1 MNSNDFIYETT
12 DINRVAYLNRVCG
25 INIDNLRFE
34 KSEKNNK
41 QIIVFVFYDSHQMI
55 DSFLRDYENSDIARF
70 NEGRNS
76 LLSLTRQTN
85 QLTKEE
91 MVKLANGS

>member
-1 MNSNDFIYETT
+1 MNDYIWETT
-12 DINRVAYLNRVCG
+12 DINRVAYLSRVCSL
-25 INIDNLRFE
+25 NIDNIRFE
-34 KSEKNNK
+34 KNERNNK
-41 QIIVFVFYDSHQMI
+41 QIVVFIFYDSHKII
-55 DSFLRDYENSDIARF
+55 DSYLRDYENSDISRF

-85 QLTKEE
+85 QLSKEE